1 METIT
6 VAEEELTTM
15 KYVNATPEFTD
26 VEINSFFFYE
36 TIQFTVLWILFL
48 SIVLGN
54 GAVLVALSFNKA
66 RKNRMNFFIM
76 HLALA
81 DLLVGL
87 VSVMIDMIWRTTVT
101 WSAGPIACKVVK
113 YLQVVV
119 TYSSTYVL
127 VALSIDRYDAITHP
141 MNFSSSC
148 KQRKRTK
155 QNFFNKKLFYF
166 HTFSGRRARALIGCA
181 WILSF
186 VFAVPSVFINE
197 EKIIE
202 GRTQCW
208 IEMSPWQWKLYLSIV
223 ATTVFVVPAIVISGC
238 YAIIVYTIWSK
249 SKLLSPAK
257 NNTLQRGAKKPEEHD
272 IRRSSSRGIIPKA
285 KIKTVKM
292 TFVIVFVF
300 ILCWSP
306 YIVFDLLQVYGYI
319 PKTQSSVA
327 LATFIQS
334 LAPLNSAANPIIYC
348 LFSTH
353 ICRSL
358 RQVPPFRWLWC
369 CRNGTQEQLSYTE
382 TLTSSNRQVN
392 TSLLRNATVHVHSVV
407 RAPVLDRMGI
417 STEKN
422 SYADSLL

>member
-1 METIT
+1 METVT

-15 KYVNATPEFTD
+15 KYVNASKDFT
-26 VEINSFFFYE
+26 VQEINSFFFYE

-141 MNFSSSC
+141 MNFSSSW
-148 KQRKRTK
+148 
-155 QNFFNKKLFYF
+155 
-166 HTFSGRRARALIGCA
+166 RRARALIGCA

-197 EKIIE
+197 EMVIE

-208 IEMSPWQWKLYLSIV
+208 IEMSPWQWKLYISIV

-257 NNTLQRGAKKPEEHD
+257 NNTLQRGTKKPEEHD

-358 RQVPPFRWLWC
+358 RQVPPFRWLLC

>member
-1 METIT
+1 MGSTTLRDEDLSTII
-6 VAEEELTTM
+6 TTTQ
-15 KYVNATPEFTD
+15 KYVNVTNIYAD
-26 VEINSFFFYE
+26 DGINSFYFYE
-36 TIQFTVLWILFL
+36 TVQFTVLWILFL

-54 GAVLVALSFNKA
+54 GAVLVALLFNKA

-101 WSAGPIACKVVK
+101 WTAGPYACKIVK

-141 MNFSSSC
+141 MNFSSSW
-148 KQRKRTK
+148 
-155 QNFFNKKLFYF
+155 
-166 HTFSGRRARALIGCA
+166 RRAKALIACA

-186 VFAVPSVFINE
+186 FFAIPSIFINE
-197 EKIIE
+197 EKIVE

-208 IEMSPWQWKLYLSIV
+208 IDMLPWQWQLYISIV
-223 ATTVFVVPAIVISGC
+223 ATTVFVVPAIIITGC
-238 YAIIVYTIWSK
+238 YTIIVYTIWSK

-257 NNTLQRGAKKPEEHD
+257 SNTLHRGDKKPEEHD

-306 YIVFDLLQVYGYI
+306 YILFDLLQVYGYI
-319 PKTQSSVA
+319 PRSQSNVA

-358 RQVPPFRWLWC
+358 RQVPPFKWLLC
-369 CRNGTQEQLSYTE
+369 CRNSTQEQLSYTE

-407 RAPVLDRMGI
+407 RAPVLNRMGI

-422 SYADSLL
+422 NYADSLL

>member
-1 METIT
+1 
-6 VAEEELTTM
+6 V
-15 KYVNATPEFTD
+15 
-26 VEINSFFFYE
+26 

-54 GAVLVALSFNKA
+54 GAVLIALSFNKA

-141 MNFSSSC
+141 MNFSSSW
-148 KQRKRTK
+148 
-155 QNFFNKKLFYF
+155 
-166 HTFSGRRARALIGCA
+166 RRARALIGCA

-197 EKIIE
+197 EAVIQ

-208 IEMSPWQWKLYLSIV
+208 IEMSPWQWKLYISIV

-358 RQVPPFRWLWC
+358 RQVPPFRWLLC

>member
-1 METIT
+1 METVT

-15 KYVNATPEFTD
+15 KYVNATPEFTKE
-26 VEINSFFFYE
+26 EINSFFFYE

-81 DLLVGL
+81 GKLIGGTGERNDRHDMENDCHL
-87 VSVMIDMIWRTTVT
+87 VS
-101 WSAGPIACKVVK
+101 WSNC
-113 YLQVVV
+113 LQSRQVLTSNVVV

-141 MNFSSSC
+141 MNFSSSW
-148 KQRKRTK
+148 
-155 QNFFNKKLFYF
+155 
-166 HTFSGRRARALIGCA
+166 RRARALIGCA

-197 EKIIE
+197 ETIIQ

-208 IEMSPWQWKLYLSIV
+208 IEMSPWQWKLYISIV

-292 TFVIVFVF
+292 TFVIVF
-300 ILCWSP
+300 
-306 YIVFDLLQVYGYI
+306 G
-319 PKTQSSVA
+319 
-327 LATFIQS
+327 
-334 LAPLNSAANPIIYC
+334 
-348 LFSTH
+348 
-353 ICRSL
+353 
-358 RQVPPFRWLWC
+358 
-369 CRNGTQEQLSYTE
+369 
-382 TLTSSNRQVN
+382 
-392 TSLLRNATVHVHSVV
+392 
-407 RAPVLDRMGI
+407 
-417 STEKN
+417 
-422 SYADSLL
+422 